1 MLCVIA
7 KLNDSAADTLVK
19 LQRAAASHVS
29 EMKPLYGHITIAS
42 YVGDDESGFVRSCK
56 QLLKGFSAFE
66 VVYDKVEVLDETSV
80 IVVTP
85 VKSEPLSSLHQ
96 RIAELFYDSLDRW
109 TKDYTWYPHTTLIFD
124 PQSDLHDIC
133 NKVAASFAPFKAEVK
148 TIEFSRVCENTYEII
163 DRIELPS
170 G

>member
-124 PQSDLHDIC
+124 TQSDLHDIC
-133 NKVAASFAPFKAEVK
+133 NKMAASFAPFKAEVR